1 MGLVHTATPTVFCSS
16 NSLPGQVLKRKA
28 RKQCTIRSELRV
40 DGVLVKER
48 ANTDVGHSEGF
59 SQDQS
64 RTLLSENKTTGLIY
78 NGAGENSELNSAQ
91 NSNTNVSVHPCHKLS
106 ASIVNVG
113 GDRLYLVVPVPR
125 SLQ

>member
-1 MGLVHTATPTVFCSS
+1 M
-16 NSLPGQVLKRKA
+16 
-28 RKQCTIRSELRV
+28 
-40 DGVLVKER
+40 LVKEQ
-48 ANTDVGHSEGF
+48 ANADVEHNEGF

-64 RTLLSENKTTGLIY
+64 RTLLSANKTTGLIY
-78 NGAGENSELNSAQ
+78 NGAGENSELKSAQ
-91 NSNTNVSVHPCHKLS
+91 NSYTNVSEQPCHKLS